1 MFLSKIFGRRK
12 EKYDAQDYDQ
22 SEYAKLQTESIVEEL
37 NLSDE
42 AQAKRYVIDLCEQM
56 IAASRELEDARSVYD
71 LVTYYLTDIQIIEE
85 LTEAERAPI
94 LDCAMHVAKLDRERN
109 EFLKTKR
116 KLTET
121 QFAQMQEEEDH
132 LPVIIRRLRDNERY
146 MDAVKKDLTYLEGQ
160 KLQWAILRNESVQA
174 QKNLGRAARYLL
186 VLTATVFA
194 MILAGAWYFQFDR
207 ALPLTIAAFVAV
219 LAGTYVLVRYQD
231 AAKDIRRADVNRN
244 HAISLE
250 NHVKI
255 KFVNIKNAVD
265 YTCEKYHTR
274 NSQELEYVFEQYQDE
289 AREKEKFRKTSDD
302 LDYYSKSLVQYLTRL
317 RMYDARVWINRAN
330 AIVDSREMVELK
342 HNLIERRQK
351 LRARM
356 EYQIQIISDMKKEAR
371 RNIDRIG
378 TAVRRLSRSSAK
390 LNPSIQHY
398 RGTGVVRFFCFAK
411 KFPFCHIL
419 I

>member
-56 IAASRELEDARSVYD
+56 IAASRELEDARSEYD

-94 LDCAMHVAKLDRERN
+94 LDCAMHVAKLDKERN

-121 QFAQMQEEEDH
+121 QFAQMQEDH
-132 LPVIIRRLRDNERY
+132 LPGIIRRLRDNERY

-194 MILAGAWYFQFDR
+194 MILAGAWYFQFDS

-265 YTCEKYHTR
+265 YTCEKYHAR

-317 RMYDARVWINRAN
+317 RMYDARVWINHAN

-351 LRARM
+351 LRARI

-378 TAVRRLSRSSAK
+378 NCGPQIESIIRKIESI
-390 LNPSIQHY
+390 NP
-398 RGTGVVRFFCFAK
+398 A
-411 KFPFCHIL
+411 L
-419 I
+419 

>member
-56 IAASRELEDARSVYD
+56 IAASRELEDARREYD

-94 LDCAMHVAKLDRERN
+94 LDCAMHVAKLDKERN

-121 QFAQMQEEEDH
+121 QFAQMQEEEDN
-132 LPVIIRRLRDNERY
+132 LPGIIRRLRDNERY

-194 MILAGAWYFQFDR
+194 MILAGAWYFQFDS

-231 AAKDIRRADVNRN
+231 TAKDIRRADVNRN

-265 YTCEKYHTR
+265 YTCEKYHAR

-317 RMYDARVWINRAN
+317 RMYDARVWINHAN

-378 TAVRRLSRSSAK
+378 NCGPQIESIIRKIESI
-390 LNPSIQHY
+390 NP
-398 RGTGVVRFFCFAK
+398 A
-411 KFPFCHIL
+411 L
-419 I
+419 

>member
-56 IAASRELEDARSVYD
+56 IAASRELEDARSEYD

-121 QFAQMQEEEDH
+121 QFAQMQEEEDN
-132 LPVIIRRLRDNERY
+132 LPGIIRRLRDNERY

-186 VLTATVFA
+186 VFTATVFA
-194 MILAGAWYFQFDR
+194 MILAGAWYFQFDS

-265 YTCEKYHTR
+265 YTCEKYHAR

-317 RMYDARVWINRAN
+317 RMYDARVWINHAN

-378 TAVRRLSRSSAK
+378 NCGPQIESIIRKIESI
-390 LNPSIQHY
+390 NP
-398 RGTGVVRFFCFAK
+398 A
-411 KFPFCHIL
+411 L
-419 I
+419 

>member
-56 IAASRELEDARSVYD
+56 IAASRELEDARSEYD

-121 QFAQMQEEEDH
+121 QFAQMQEKEDH
-132 LPVIIRRLRDNERY
+132 LPGIIRRLRDNERY

-317 RMYDARVWINRAN
+317 RMYDARVWINHAN

-378 TAVRRLSRSSAK
+378 NCGPQIESIIRKIESI
-390 LNPSIQHY
+390 NP
-398 RGTGVVRFFCFAK
+398 A
-411 KFPFCHIL
+411 L
-419 I
+419 

>member
-56 IAASRELEDARSVYD
+56 IAASRELEDARREYD

-121 QFAQMQEEEDH
+121 QFAQMQEEEDN
-132 LPVIIRRLRDNERY
+132 LPGIIRRLRDNERY

-194 MILAGAWYFQFDR
+194 MILAGAWYFQFDS

-265 YTCEKYHTR
+265 YTCEKYHAR

-317 RMYDARVWINRAN
+317 RMYDARVWINHAN

-378 TAVRRLSRSSAK
+378 NCGPQIESIIRKIESI
-390 LNPSIQHY
+390 NP
-398 RGTGVVRFFCFAK
+398 A
-411 KFPFCHIL
+411 L
-419 I
+419 

>member
-12 EKYDAQDYDQ
+12 EKNDAQDYDQ

-56 IAASRELEDARSVYD
+56 IAASRELEDARREYD

-94 LDCAMHVAKLDRERN
+94 LDCAMHVAKLDKERN

-121 QFAQMQEEEDH
+121 QFAQMQEEEDN
-132 LPVIIRRLRDNERY
+132 LPGIIRRLRDNERY

-194 MILAGAWYFQFDR
+194 MILAGAWYFQFDS

-255 KFVNIKNAVD
+255 KYVNIKNAVD
-265 YTCEKYHTR
+265 YTCEKYHAR

-317 RMYDARVWINRAN
+317 RMYDARVWINHAN

-356 EYQIQIISDMKKEAR
+356 EYQIQTISDMKKEAR

-378 TAVRRLSRSSAK
+378 NCGPQIESIIRKIESI
-390 LNPSIQHY
+390 NP
-398 RGTGVVRFFCFAK
+398 A
-411 KFPFCHIL
+411 L
-419 I
+419 

>member
-56 IAASRELEDARSVYD
+56 IAASRELEDARSEYD

-121 QFAQMQEEEDH
+121 QFAQMQEEDH
-132 LPVIIRRLRDNERY
+132 LPGIIRRLRDNERY

-317 RMYDARVWINRAN
+317 RMYDARVWINHAN

-378 TAVRRLSRSSAK
+378 NCGPQIESIIRKIESI
-390 LNPSIQHY
+390 NP
-398 RGTGVVRFFCFAK
+398 A
-411 KFPFCHIL
+411 L
-419 I
+419 

>member
-56 IAASRELEDARSVYD
+56 IAASRELEDARREYD

-94 LDCAMHVAKLDRERN
+94 LDCAMHVAKLDKERN

-121 QFAQMQEEEDH
+121 QFAQMQEEEDN
-132 LPVIIRRLRDNERY
+132 LPGIIRRLRDNERY

-194 MILAGAWYFQFDR
+194 MILAGAWYFQFDS

-255 KFVNIKNAVD
+255 KYVNIKNAVD
-265 YTCEKYHTR
+265 YTCEKYHAR

-317 RMYDARVWINRAN
+317 RMYDARVWINHAN

-356 EYQIQIISDMKKEAR
+356 EYQIQTISDMKKEAR

-378 TAVRRLSRSSAK
+378 NCGPQIESIIRKIESI
-390 LNPSIQHY
+390 NP
-398 RGTGVVRFFCFAK
+398 A
-411 KFPFCHIL
+411 L
-419 I
+419 

>member
-56 IAASRELEDARSVYD
+56 IAASRELEDARREYD

-94 LDCAMHVAKLDRERN
+94 LDCAMHVEKLDKERN

-121 QFAQMQEEEDH
+121 QFAQMQEEEDN
-132 LPVIIRRLRDNERY
+132 LPGIIRRLRDNERY

-194 MILAGAWYFQFDR
+194 MILAGAWYFQFDS

-265 YTCEKYHTR
+265 YTCEKYHAR

-317 RMYDARVWINRAN
+317 RMYDARVWINHAN

-378 TAVRRLSRSSAK
+378 NCGPQIESIIRKIESI
-390 LNPSIQHY
+390 NP
-398 RGTGVVRFFCFAK
+398 A
-411 KFPFCHIL
+411 L
-419 I
+419 

>member
-56 IAASRELEDARSVYD
+56 IAASRELEDARREYD

-94 LDCAMHVAKLDRERN
+94 LDCAMHVAKLDKERN

-121 QFAQMQEEEDH
+121 QFAQMQEEEDN
-132 LPVIIRRLRDNERY
+132 LPGIIRRLRDNERY
-146 MDAVKKDLTYLEGQ
+146 MDAVKKDLTYLEGK

-194 MILAGAWYFQFDR
+194 MILAGAWYFQFDS

-265 YTCEKYHTR
+265 YTCEKYHAR

-317 RMYDARVWINRAN
+317 RMYDARVWINHAN

-378 TAVRRLSRSSAK
+378 NCGPQIESIIRKIESI
-390 LNPSIQHY
+390 NP
-398 RGTGVVRFFCFAK
+398 A
-411 KFPFCHIL
+411 L
-419 I
+419 

>member
-56 IAASRELEDARSVYD
+56 IAASRELEDARSEYD

-132 LPVIIRRLRDNERY
+132 LPGIIRRLRDNERY

-231 AAKDIRRADVNRN
+231 AAKGIRRADVNRN

-317 RMYDARVWINRAN
+317 RMYDARVWINHAN

-378 TAVRRLSRSSAK
+378 NCGPQIESIIRKIESI
-390 LNPSIQHY
+390 NP
-398 RGTGVVRFFCFAK
+398 A
-411 KFPFCHIL
+411 L
-419 I
+419 

>member
-56 IAASRELEDARSVYD
+56 IAASRELEDARSEYD

-121 QFAQMQEEEDH
+121 QFAQMQEEEDY
-132 LPVIIRRLRDNERY
+132 LPGIIRRLRDNERY

-265 YTCEKYHTR
+265 YTYEKYHTR

-317 RMYDARVWINRAN
+317 RMYDARVWINHAN

-378 TAVRRLSRSSAK
+378 NCGPQIESIIRKIESI
-390 LNPSIQHY
+390 NP
-398 RGTGVVRFFCFAK
+398 A
-411 KFPFCHIL
+411 L
-419 I
+419 

>member
-56 IAASRELEDARSVYD
+56 IAASRELEDARREYD

-94 LDCAMHVAKLDRERN
+94 LDCAMHVAKLDKERN

-121 QFAQMQEEEDH
+121 QFAQMQEEEDN
-132 LPVIIRRLRDNERY
+132 LPGMIRRLRDNERY

-194 MILAGAWYFQFDR
+194 MILAGAWYFQFDS

-219 LAGTYVLVRYQD
+219 LVGTYVLVRYQD

-265 YTCEKYHTR
+265 YTCEKYHAR

-317 RMYDARVWINRAN
+317 RMYDARVWINHAN

-378 TAVRRLSRSSAK
+378 NCGPQIESIIRKIESI
-390 LNPSIQHY
+390 NP
-398 RGTGVVRFFCFAK
+398 A
-411 KFPFCHIL
+411 L
-419 I
+419 

>member
-56 IAASRELEDARSVYD
+56 IAASRELEDARSEYD

-121 QFAQMQEEEDH
+121 QFAQMQEEEDN
-132 LPVIIRRLRDNERY
+132 LPGIIRRLRDNERY

-194 MILAGAWYFQFDR
+194 MILAGAWYFQFDS

-265 YTCEKYHTR
+265 YTCEKYHAR

-317 RMYDARVWINRAN
+317 RMYDARVWINHAN

-378 TAVRRLSRSSAK
+378 NCGPQIESIIRKIESI
-390 LNPSIQHY
+390 NP
-398 RGTGVVRFFCFAK
+398 A
-411 KFPFCHIL
+411 L
-419 I
+419 

>member
-1 MFLSKIFGRRK
+1 MFFSKIFGRNKR
-12 EKYDAQDYDQ
+12 KYDVPGYDQ
-22 SEYAKLQTESIVEEL
+22 SEYAKLQTENIVQEL

-56 IAASRELEDARSVYD
+56 IVASKELEDARSEYD

-94 LDCAMHVAKLDRERN
+94 LDCAMHVAKLDKERN
-109 EFLKTKR
+109 DFLKTKR

-121 QFAQMQEEEDH
+121 QFAQMQEEEENF
-132 LPVIIRRLRDNERY
+132 PGIIRRLKENEKY
-146 MDAVKKDLTYLEGQ
+146 MDTVKKDLTYLDGQ
-160 KLQWAILRNESVQA
+160 KLQWAILRNEAVQA
-174 QKNLGRAARYLL
+174 QKLLRKAAKYLL
-186 VLTATVFA
+186 A
-194 MILAGAWYFQFDR
+194 LAVTIFVMLYVGAWYFKLDST
-207 ALPLTIAAFVAV
+207 LPFTIAAFVAV
-219 LAGTYVLVRYQD
+219 LTGTYVLVRYQD
-231 AAKDIRRADVNRN
+231 CSRDIRRADVNRN
-244 HAISLE
+244 HAITLE

-255 KFVNIKNAVD
+255 KYVNIRNAVD
-265 YTCEKYHTR
+265 YTCEKYHAR

-317 RMYDARVWINRAN
+317 RMYDARVWINHAN

-356 EYQIQIISDMKKEAR
+356 EYQIRSIADMKKEAR
-371 RNIDRIG
+371 KNIDRIG
-378 TAVRRLSRSSAK
+378 NCGPQIEAIIRKIESI
-390 LNPSIQHY
+390 NP
-398 RGTGVVRFFCFAK
+398 A
-411 KFPFCHIL
+411 L
-419 I
+419 

>member
-56 IAASRELEDARSVYD
+56 IAASRELEDARSEYD

-121 QFAQMQEEEDH
+121 QFAQMQEEEDN
-132 LPVIIRRLRDNERY
+132 LPGIIRRLRDNERY

-194 MILAGAWYFQFDR
+194 MILAGAWYFQFDS

-255 KFVNIKNAVD
+255 KYVNIKNAVD
-265 YTCEKYHTR
+265 YTCEKYHAR
-274 NSQELEYVFEQYQDE
+274 NSQELEYVFVQYQDE

-317 RMYDARVWINRAN
+317 RMYDARVWINHAN

-356 EYQIQIISDMKKEAR
+356 EYQIQTISDMKKEAR

-378 TAVRRLSRSSAK
+378 NCGPQIESIIRKIESI
-390 LNPSIQHY
+390 NP
-398 RGTGVVRFFCFAK
+398 A
-411 KFPFCHIL
+411 L
-419 I
+419 

>member
-56 IAASRELEDARSVYD
+56 IAASRELEDARSEYD

-94 LDCAMHVAKLDRERN
+94 LACAMHVAKLDKERN

-121 QFAQMQEEEDH
+121 QFAQMQEEEDN
-132 LPVIIRRLRDNERY
+132 LPGIIRRLRDNERY

-194 MILAGAWYFQFDR
+194 MILAGAWYFQFDS

-265 YTCEKYHTR
+265 YTCEKYHAR

-317 RMYDARVWINRAN
+317 RMYDARVWINHAN

-378 TAVRRLSRSSAK
+378 NCGPQIESIIRKIESI
-390 LNPSIQHY
+390 NP
-398 RGTGVVRFFCFAK
+398 A
-411 KFPFCHIL
+411 L
-419 I
+419 

>member
-56 IAASRELEDARSVYD
+56 IAASRELEDARREYD

-94 LDCAMHVAKLDRERN
+94 LDCAMHVAKLDKERN

-121 QFAQMQEEEDH
+121 QFAQMQEEEDN
-132 LPVIIRRLRDNERY
+132 LPGIIRRLRDNEHY

-194 MILAGAWYFQFDR
+194 MILAGAWYFQFDS

-265 YTCEKYHTR
+265 YTCEKYHAR

-317 RMYDARVWINRAN
+317 RMYDARVWINHAN

-378 TAVRRLSRSSAK
+378 NCGPQIESIIRKIESI
-390 LNPSIQHY
+390 NP
-398 RGTGVVRFFCFAK
+398 A
-411 KFPFCHIL
+411 L
-419 I
+419 

>member
-37 NLSDE
+37 NFSDE

-56 IAASRELEDARSVYD
+56 IAASRELEDARSEYD

-94 LDCAMHVAKLDRERN
+94 LDCAMHVAKLDKERN

-116 KLTET
+116 KLTVT

-132 LPVIIRRLRDNERY
+132 LPGIIRRLRDNERY

-194 MILAGAWYFQFDR
+194 MILAGAWYFQFDS

-265 YTCEKYHTR
+265 YTCEKYHAR

-317 RMYDARVWINRAN
+317 RMYDARVWINHAN

-378 TAVRRLSRSSAK
+378 NCGPQIESIIRKIESI
-390 LNPSIQHY
+390 NP
-398 RGTGVVRFFCFAK
+398 A
-411 KFPFCHIL
+411 L
-419 I
+419 

>member
-56 IAASRELEDARSVYD
+56 IAASRELEDARSEYD

-121 QFAQMQEEEDH
+121 QFAQMQEEEDN
-132 LPVIIRRLRDNERY
+132 LPGIIRRLRDNERY

-265 YTCEKYHTR
+265 YTCEKYHAR

-317 RMYDARVWINRAN
+317 RMYDARVWINHAN

-378 TAVRRLSRSSAK
+378 NCGPQIESIIRKIESI
-390 LNPSIQHY
+390 NP
-398 RGTGVVRFFCFAK
+398 A
-411 KFPFCHIL
+411 L
-419 I
+419 

>member
-1 MFLSKIFGRRK
+1 
-12 EKYDAQDYDQ
+12 
-22 SEYAKLQTESIVEEL
+22 
-37 NLSDE
+37 
-42 AQAKRYVIDLCEQM
+42 
-56 IAASRELEDARSVYD
+56 
-71 LVTYYLTDIQIIEE
+71 
-85 LTEAERAPI
+85 
-94 LDCAMHVAKLDRERN
+94 
-109 EFLKTKR
+109 
-116 KLTET
+116 
-121 QFAQMQEEEDH
+121 
-132 LPVIIRRLRDNERY
+132 

-194 MILAGAWYFQFDR
+194 MILAGAWYFQFDS

-265 YTCEKYHTR
+265 YTCEKYHAR

-317 RMYDARVWINRAN
+317 RMYDARVWINHAN

-378 TAVRRLSRSSAK
+378 NCGPQIESIIRKIESI
-390 LNPSIQHY
+390 NP
-398 RGTGVVRFFCFAK
+398 A
-411 KFPFCHIL
+411 L
-419 I
+419 

>member
-56 IAASRELEDARSVYD
+56 IAASRELEDARSEYD

-121 QFAQMQEEEDH
+121 QFAQMQEEEDY
-132 LPVIIRRLRDNERY
+132 LPGIIRRLRDNERY

-317 RMYDARVWINRAN
+317 RMYDARVWINHAN

-378 TAVRRLSRSSAK
+378 NCGPQIESIIRKIESI
-390 LNPSIQHY
+390 NP
-398 RGTGVVRFFCFAK
+398 A
-411 KFPFCHIL
+411 L
-419 I
+419 

>member
-56 IAASRELEDARSVYD
+56 IAASRELEDARSEYD

-121 QFAQMQEEEDH
+121 QFAQMQEEEDN
-132 LPVIIRRLRDNERY
+132 LPGIIRRLRDNERY

-174 QKNLGRAARYLL
+174 QKNLGRAARYLI

-194 MILAGAWYFQFDR
+194 MILAGAWYFQFDS

-265 YTCEKYHTR
+265 YTCEKYHAR

-317 RMYDARVWINRAN
+317 RMYDARVWINHAN

-378 TAVRRLSRSSAK
+378 NCGPQIESIIRKIESI
-390 LNPSIQHY
+390 NP
-398 RGTGVVRFFCFAK
+398 A
-411 KFPFCHIL
+411 L
-419 I
+419 

>member
-56 IAASRELEDARSVYD
+56 IAASRELEDARSEYD

-132 LPVIIRRLRDNERY
+132 LLGIIRRLRDNERY

-265 YTCEKYHTR
+265 YTCEKYHAR

-317 RMYDARVWINRAN
+317 RMYDARVWINHAN

-378 TAVRRLSRSSAK
+378 NCGPQIESIIRKIESI
-390 LNPSIQHY
+390 NP
-398 RGTGVVRFFCFAK
+398 A
-411 KFPFCHIL
+411 L
-419 I
+419 

>member
-56 IAASRELEDARSVYD
+56 IAASRELEDARREYD

-94 LDCAMHVAKLDRERN
+94 LDCAMHVAKLDKERN

-121 QFAQMQEEEDH
+121 QFAQMQEEEDN
-132 LPVIIRRLRDNERY
+132 LPGIIRRLRDNERY

-194 MILAGAWYFQFDR
+194 MILAGAWYFQFDS

-265 YTCEKYHTR
+265 YTCEKYHAR

-317 RMYDARVWINRAN
+317 RMYDARVWINHAN

-356 EYQIQIISDMKKEAR
+356 EYQIQTISDMKKEAR

-378 TAVRRLSRSSAK
+378 NCGPQIESIIRKIESI
-390 LNPSIQHY
+390 NP
-398 RGTGVVRFFCFAK
+398 A
-411 KFPFCHIL
+411 L
-419 I
+419 

>member
-12 EKYDAQDYDQ
+12 EKNDAQDYDQ

-56 IAASRELEDARSVYD
+56 IAASRELEDARREYD

-94 LDCAMHVAKLDRERN
+94 LDCAMHVAKLDKERN

-121 QFAQMQEEEDH
+121 QFAQMQEEEDN
-132 LPVIIRRLRDNERY
+132 LPGIIRRLRDNERY

-194 MILAGAWYFQFDR
+194 MILAGAWYFQFDS

-255 KFVNIKNAVD
+255 KYVNIKNAVD
-265 YTCEKYHTR
+265 YTCEKYHAR

-317 RMYDARVWINRAN
+317 RMYDARVWINHAN

-378 TAVRRLSRSSAK
+378 NCGPQIESIIRKIESI
-390 LNPSIQHY
+390 NP
-398 RGTGVVRFFCFAK
+398 A
-411 KFPFCHIL
+411 L
-419 I
+419 

>member
-12 EKYDAQDYDQ
+12 EKNDAQDYDQ

-56 IAASRELEDARSVYD
+56 IAASRELEDARREYD

-94 LDCAMHVAKLDRERN
+94 LDCAMHVAKLDKERN

-121 QFAQMQEEEDH
+121 QFAQMQEEEDN
-132 LPVIIRRLRDNERY
+132 LPGIIRRLRDNERY

-194 MILAGAWYFQFDR
+194 MILAGAWYFQFDS

-265 YTCEKYHTR
+265 YTCEKYHAR

-317 RMYDARVWINRAN
+317 RMYDARVWINHAN

-378 TAVRRLSRSSAK
+378 NCGPQIESIIRKIESI
-390 LNPSIQHY
+390 NP
-398 RGTGVVRFFCFAK
+398 A
-411 KFPFCHIL
+411 L
-419 I
+419 

>member
-56 IAASRELEDARSVYD
+56 IAASRELEDARSEYD

-94 LDCAMHVAKLDRERN
+94 LDCAMHVAKLDKERN

-121 QFAQMQEEEDH
+121 QFAQMQEEEDN
-132 LPVIIRRLRDNERY
+132 LPGIIRRLRDNERY

-194 MILAGAWYFQFDR
+194 MILAGAWYFQFDS

-265 YTCEKYHTR
+265 YTCEKYHAR

-317 RMYDARVWINRAN
+317 RMYDARVWINHAN

-378 TAVRRLSRSSAK
+378 NCGPQIESIIRKIESI
-390 LNPSIQHY
+390 NP
-398 RGTGVVRFFCFAK
+398 A
-411 KFPFCHIL
+411 L
-419 I
+419 